1 MQVQVAY
8 TNYRTK
14 TCVVLNTCLVV
25 FNTTSHKVPPYEPL
39 GPPMRAPRMWGV
51 ERDIGASMG
60 RRGMRGDG
68 LVVVFWASLVMAV
81 ESAVR
86 RRVGT
91 RWGEGV
97 ERLGATRLY
106 DLPCP
111 PMGVPRVWAIK
122 RDLRLP
128 LG

>member
-1 MQVQVAY
+1 
-8 TNYRTK
+8 
-14 TCVVLNTCLVV
+14 
-25 FNTTSHKVPPYEPL
+25 
-39 GPPMRAPRMWGV
+39 MRAPRMWGV

-91 RWGEGV
+91 RWVGRGSREAGCHEV
-97 ERLGATRLY
+97 
-106 DLPCP
+106 
-111 PMGVPRVWAIK
+111 I
-122 RDLRLP
+122 
-128 LG
+128 

>member
-1 MQVQVAY
+1 
-8 TNYRTK
+8 
-14 TCVVLNTCLVV
+14 
-25 FNTTSHKVPPYEPL
+25 
-39 GPPMRAPRMWGV
+39 MRAPRMWGV

-97 ERLGATRLY
+97 ERGW
-106 DLPCP
+106 
-111 PMGVPRVWAIK
+111 VPRGYMTSHARPWASHACGLS
-122 RDLRLP
+122 R
-128 LG
+128 GT